1 MAAILNFEIFF
12 QFFFQKAQLDPGRVI
27 VWKFEG
33 RRSNGL
39 GAMDDTRKKENKK
52 ERKQARRKA
61 SMETARLDAFLPDFG
76 RVLRLVH
83 LEF

>member
-1 MAAILNFEIFF
+1 MAAILNFDIFF

-39 GAMDDTRKKENKK
+39 GATDDTI
-52 ERKQARRKA
+52 KQ
-61 SMETARLDAFLPDFG
+61 T
-76 RVLRLVH
+76 
-83 LEF
+83 